1 MTDFLKT
8 YAEIFESGGVL
19 MLPLAALALY
29 LYYGEFSACL
39 ALHKIRRD
47 FSRSRRLPEPRVLDA
62 IGGRIKTAKILSSAA
77 PLLGLLGTICG
88 ICSAFSAY
96 DGAGAGNL
104 AGGISAALIT
114 TQAGLV
120 VAIPSWL
127 LAVYASAKLSDLRN
141 LADSEKDAEGGL

>member
-29 LYYGEFSACL
+29 LYYGEFSVCL

-62 IGGRIKTAKILSSAA
+62 IGGGIKTAEIPS
-77 PLLGLLGTICG
+77 
-88 ICSAFSAY
+88 SAFSAY
-96 DGAGAGNL
+96 DGTGAGNL

-141 LADSEKDAEGGL
+141 LADEKKDAEGGR

>member
-47 FSRSRRLPEPRVLDA
+47 FSRNRRLPEPRVLDA

-96 DGAGAGNL
+96 DGAGNL

-141 LADSEKDAEGGL
+141 SADSEKDAEGGL